1 MTKFVPSFAVGATLY
16 FAEHRGAPSQKVRV
30 QSIEFRN
37 RSAYVTVL
45 TLEGTPYTM
54 IRAGLHQLYN
64 EPECNTHAGYMRLR
78 NPGGSATQLAERY
91 KESWST
97 PSSSA
102 ATPRPTPSARS
113 SGMS

>member
-16 FAEHRGAPSQKVRV
+16 FAEHRGAPSCKVRV

-64 EPECNTHAGYMRLR
+64 EPECNTHAGYMQLQT
-78 NPGGSATQLAERY
+78 PGGVQGLCNRGIKNHEDH
-91 KESWST
+91 
-97 PSSSA
+97 
-102 ATPRPTPSARS
+102 RS
-113 SGMS
+113 S